1 MRRLRKKLKFWTLR
15 QNLEYAPA
23 ISVYSVHSF
32 FKSEIIKLNRNIFY
46 MTNETPIERLLQI
59 MRQLRGPG
67 GCPWDQEQTLDSLKS
82 NLVEETYE
90 VIDAIESKDPAEL
103 RGELGDLLLQV
114 VFQAQICTEEGAFTF
129 DDVVNGIADKL
140 VRRHPHVFGD
150 VKADTSGEVL
160 RNWEK
165 IKKTEKSSDT
175 PRSLVEGIPRHLP
188 ALSKAHLVQKRVAR
202 AGFEWSE
209 VGGVVDKLEEE
220 LAEVK
225 EAMGKQ
231 DAAAIREELGDLM
244 FSVVNLSRYLG
255 HESEELLNENIAK
268 FMRRFQ
274 SLERRLHAEGR
285 ELENC
290 SLDDLEAVWVAVKND
305 ERRV

>member
-1 MRRLRKKLKFWTLR
+1 MK
-15 QNLEYAPA
+15 
-23 ISVYSVHSF
+23 
-32 FKSEIIKLNRNIFY
+32 
-46 MTNETPIERLLQI
+46 ETSMDRLLGI
-59 MRQLRGPG
+59 MRKLRAPD
-67 GCPWDQEQTLDSLKS
+67 GCPWDREQTLDSLKS
-82 NLVEETYE
+82 NLIEETYE
-90 VIDAIESKDPAEL
+90 VIDAMESGDRAEL

-114 VFQAQICTEEGAFTF
+114 VFQAQICDEEGAFNF
-129 DDVVNGIADKL
+129 DDIVNGIADKL

-160 RNWEK
+160 QNWEK
-165 IKKTEKSSDT
+165 IKKTEKGGEV

-202 AGFEWSE
+202 VGFEWDE
-209 VGGVVDKLEEE
+209 IGGVVDKLDEE

-225 EAMGKQ
+225 EAMKQQ

-255 HESEELLNENIAK
+255 HEPEELLNENIAK

-274 SLERRLHAEGR
+274 SLENRLHTEGR
-285 ELENC
+285 EVENC
-290 SLDDLEAVWVAVKND
+290 SLDDLETVWNAVKAD
-305 ERRV
+305 EKAKRQ

>member
-1 MRRLRKKLKFWTLR
+1 MKETPMERLLEIMRRLR
-15 QNLEYAPA
+15 
-23 ISVYSVHSF
+23 
-32 FKSEIIKLNRNIFY
+32 
-46 MTNETPIERLLQI
+46 
-59 MRQLRGPG
+59 GPN
-67 GCPWDQEQTLDSLKS
+67 GCPWDREQTLDSLKS
-82 NLVEETYE
+82 NLIEETYE
-90 VIDAIESKDPAEL
+90 VIDAIESGDRAEL

-114 VFQAQICTEEGAFTF
+114 VFQAQICEEAGEFNF

-150 VKADTSGEVL
+150 VQADTSGEVL

-165 IKKTEKSSDT
+165 IKKTEKDAET

-188 ALSKAHLVQKRVAR
+188 ALAKANLVQKRVAR
-202 AGFEWSE
+202 AGFEWDE
-209 VGGVVDKLEEE
+209 IGGVVDKLDEE

-225 EAMGKQ
+225 EAMAQK

-255 HESEELLNENIAK
+255 HEPEELLNENIAK

-274 SLERRLHAEGR
+274 CLENRLHAEGR
-285 ELENC
+285 ELEAC
-290 SLDDLEAVWVAVKND
+290 SLEELEAVWNAVKTA
-305 ERRV
+305 ERKKP